1 MFTSKRWRRIQLEM
15 IRARTGVEDRSD
27 SGKNRVSG
35 SNLFSTKNKNKKKR
49 KEVRLAEREKV

>member
-15 IRARTGVEDRSD
+15 IRARTGGEDRSD

-35 SNLFSTKNKNKKKR
+35 SNLFSTKNKKTKR
-49 KEVRLAEREKV
+49 KEVRLEEREKV